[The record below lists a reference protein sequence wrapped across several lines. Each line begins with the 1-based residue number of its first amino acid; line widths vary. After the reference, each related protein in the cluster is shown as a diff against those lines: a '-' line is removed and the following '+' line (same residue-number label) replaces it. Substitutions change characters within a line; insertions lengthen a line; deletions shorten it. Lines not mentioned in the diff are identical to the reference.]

1 MKYGVLDFNLTVE
14 SYWRKSWNNKALLNI
29 GDAAEYV
36 VTEQLLK
43 KINPVETQYIRLCI
57 SDLIDYR
64 GEKLIVPINIAF
76 DSYVG
81 YNAIFENFS
90 PDIIPIFLGIS
101 LTMTSLNDKQIE
113 FLKNFSPIGCRDQ
126 RTYIYLKKKGIA
138 AYLNGCTASIIKLD
152 CLTDNSRNE
161 NKILFIDVPRK
172 VKDYIPAN
180 LREDIVFISQEKYCK
195 KEEMADGETPYE
207 WFLKVIENYKSPKMI
222 VTSRFHGAVL
232 ALANNIPVILTL
244 EKYTYRFSWLRNY
257 CPIYTEDKFDKI
269 QWRVTS
275 CDYSKTANLIESIAI
290 QRLNYVTQIYS
301 KSEELTS
308 LQTTNDTNEA
318 SVGNQTLY
326 YEDVLKEIS
335 ERWGDESIEFAFW
348 GINDNSE
355 KLYEFISDK
364 YPNAKLVD
372 VYDMFQSVTYRGI
385 RSKDPHELI
394 NKKALS
400 NYYVIVTAY
409 LASRVANDIFERTGF
424 DSNRAFLCK
433 RLFVNENLIAPLEEK
448 LL

>member
-1 MKYGVLDFNLTVE
+1 MKYGVLDFNSTVH
-14 SYWRKSWNNKALLNI
+14 SYWKNSWNNKALLNI

-36 VTEQLLK
+36 VIEQLLK
-43 KINPVETQYIRLCI
+43 KTNPMEMQYVRLSI

-64 GEKLIVPINIAF
+64 GDKIIVPINIAF

-81 YNAIFENFS
+81 YNKILEKFS

-113 FLKNFSPIGCRDQ
+113 FLKKFSPIGCRDQ
-126 RTYIYLKKKGIA
+126 RTYMYLQRKGIT

-152 CLTDNSRNE
+152 NLTANIRNK

-172 VKDYIPAN
+172 VRDYIPAN
-180 LREDIVFISQEKYCK
+180 LCKDIVFINQEKYCK
-195 KEEMADGETPYE
+195 KEEMSNGETPYE
-207 WFLKVIENYKSPKMI
+207 WFLKVIENYKSPRMI

-232 ALANNIPVILTL
+232 ALANKIPVILTL
-244 EKYTYRFSWLRNY
+244 EKYTYRFSWLKNY
-257 CPIYTEDKFDKI
+257 CPIYTEDTFDKI
-269 QWRVTS
+269 QWRVKS
-275 CDYSKTANLIESIAI
+275 CDYSKTAKLIENIAI
-290 QRLNYVTQIYS
+290 KRINYVTQMYS
-301 KSEELTS
+301 ISEELTK
-308 LQTTNDTNEA
+308 LQTNNDTNEV

-326 YEDVLKEIS
+326 YEDVLKEIL
-335 ERWGDESIEFAFW
+335 EKWGDESIEFAFW
-348 GINDNSE
+348 GINDNAE
-355 KLYEFISDK
+355 KLYEFISYT

-372 VYDMFQSVTYRGI
+372 VYDMFQSVTYKGL
-385 RSKDPHELI
+385 RSKDPNELT
-394 NKKALS
+394 KKKDLS

-433 RLFVNENLIAPLEEK
+433 RLFVNADSIVSLEEK
-448 LL
+448 LV